1 MTANGNI
8 VLPAPQREG
17 GLPLMEALMK
27 RRSSRKFSE
36 REIDLQTLSELLWAT
51 FGFGG
56 GGKRRTAPSSH
67 NRQETD
73 LYVALASGTYVY
85 DPVENVLKLVLA
97 EDIRALTGMQDFV
110 PVAPLNLVYVADT
123 SKITGKDERG
133 TVETAYVDT
142 GFISQNAYLFCA
154 SAGLSTVTRAMI
166 DKQALAAKLSLRPE
180 QVITLAQTVGYPE
193 E

>member
-1 MTANGNI
+1 MTSVNI

-17 GLPLMEALMK
+17 GLPLMEVLMK

-36 REIDLQTLSELLWAT
+36 REIDLQTLSDLLWAT
-51 FGFGG
+51 FGYGG

-73 LYVALASGTYVY
+73 IYVALPSGAYLY
-85 DPVENVLKLVLA
+85 DPAENVLRQILK
-97 EDIRALTGMQDFV
+97 EDIRPLTGLQDFV
-110 PVAPLNLVYVADT
+110 SEAPLNVIFVADT

-142 GFISQNAYLFCA
+142 GFISQNLYLYCA
-154 SAGLSTVTRAMI
+154 SAGLSTVTRAMV
-166 DKQALAAKLSLRPE
+166 DKGALAEKLSLRPE
-180 QVITLAQTVGYPE
+180 QIITLAQTVGYPQE
-193 E
+193 

>member
-1 MTANGNI
+1 MTLVNI
-8 VLPAPQREG
+8 VLPTPEKEG

-36 REIDLQTLSELLWAT
+36 REIDLQTLSDLLWAT

-85 DPVENVLKLVLA
+85 DPVENVLRLVLA

>member
-1 MTANGNI
+1 MTSVNI

-27 RRSSRKFSE
+27 RRSSRKFSV
-36 REIDLQTLSELLWAT
+36 REIDLQTLSNLLWAT
-51 FGFGG
+51 FGYGG

-73 LYVALASGTYVY
+73 IYVALPSGAYLY
-85 DPVENVLKLVLA
+85 DPAENVLRQILK
-97 EDIRALTGMQDFV
+97 EDIRPLTGLQDFV
-110 PVAPLNLVYVADT
+110 SEAPLNVIFVADT

-142 GFISQNAYLFCA
+142 GFISQNLYLYCA
-154 SAGLSTVTRAMI
+154 SAGLSTVTRAMV
-166 DKQALAAKLSLRPE
+166 DKGALAEKLSLRPE
-180 QVITLAQTVGYPE
+180 QVITLAQTVGFPQE
-193 E
+193 